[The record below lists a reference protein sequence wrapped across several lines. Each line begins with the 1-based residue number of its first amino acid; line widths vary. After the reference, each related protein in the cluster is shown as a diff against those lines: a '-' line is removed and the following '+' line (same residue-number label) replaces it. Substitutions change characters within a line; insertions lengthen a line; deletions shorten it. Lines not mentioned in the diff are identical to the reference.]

1 MVCIVFFSS
10 RRRHTRCAL
19 VTGVQTCARPIYVT
33 VADAGMRLETPYG
46 VIGLHARGSG
56 RLDDGFSGRVVAVA
70 EKLDLAGCAFGRG
83 AAMMQVSI
91 ADARP
96 TLKGPLS
103 AGTITCGDTRIR
115 SEEHKSELQSLQS
128 QPYAV

>member
-1 MVCIVFFSS
+1 M
-10 RRRHTRCAL
+10 
-19 VTGVQTCARPIYVT
+19 G
-33 VADAGMRLETPYG
+33 LETPFG

-56 RLDDGFSGRVVAVA
+56 RLVDGFSGRVVAVA

-103 AGTITCGDTRIR
+103 AGTITCGDTRITGAR
-115 SEEHKSELQSLQS
+115 SDIAVTLGEQLDRWQGRARVRGATLLAPSVRDRKSIRLKSR
-128 QPYAV
+128 P

>member
-1 MVCIVFFSS
+1 
-10 RRRHTRCAL
+10 
-19 VTGVQTCARPIYVT
+19 
-33 VADAGMRLETPYG
+33 MRLETPYG

-103 AGTITCGDTRIR
+103 AGTITCGDTRITGARSDIAR
-115 SEEHKSELQSLQS
+115 SEEHTSALQSLMRIS
-128 QPYAV
+128 YAVFCLKKKKNRHKHSQTQL